1 VILTKDTA
9 QAAAGKENGAGTFV
23 SGKAGLFPHV
33 KTDTGKTELRSHAAK
48 TRISGASFRAAVS
61 RAECAVIVG
70 GENRFTRIHEKEV
83 PFHSF
88 LISISH

>member
-1 VILTKDTA
+1 MILTKDTA

-23 SGKAGLFPHV
+23 SGKTGLFPHV
-33 KTDTGKTELRSHAAK
+33 KTDPGKAEFRFHTAK
-48 TRISGASFRAAVS
+48 PDLPGASFCAAVS